1 MSECPLGYFGD
12 TAARRCRRCHKG
24 CETCLGRSPT
34 QCLSCRRGFYHY
46 QETNTCVTLCP
57 AGLYADESKWT
68 VHRHR
73 MSELST
79 SLPSLCPWGV
89 LPYSGRIC
97 WALGFL
103 NTLGLV
109 WGFSPGQGLGV
120 GNHSI
125 RRLQHAAHS
134 AKALLK

>member
-34 QCLSCRRGFYHY
+34 QCLSCRRGFFHY

-57 AGLYADESKWT
+57 VGLYADESKWT

-73 MSELST
+73 MSEFST
-79 SLPSLCPWGV
+79 SRYPACAPGV
-89 LPYSGRIC
+89 CSPILGGFAGPLASCTLLVLSGTFHQAGGWERASTAFRGC
-97 WALGFL
+97 SMLHTW
-103 NTLGLV
+103 
-109 WGFSPGQGLGV
+109 
-120 GNHSI
+120 
-125 RRLQHAAHS
+125 
-134 AKALLK
+134 LKHC